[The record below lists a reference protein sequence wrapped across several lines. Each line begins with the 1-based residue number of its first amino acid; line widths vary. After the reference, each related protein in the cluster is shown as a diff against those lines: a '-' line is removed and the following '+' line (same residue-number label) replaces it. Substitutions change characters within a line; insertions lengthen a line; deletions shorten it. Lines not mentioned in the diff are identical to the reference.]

1 MKFIVIENEII
12 NVNYIRY
19 VKFSDRKKL
28 ISIIVNS
35 SLDISLNWTFDE
47 EDYIYYKKMII
58 DNLIEEDEYC
68 D

>member
-1 MKFIVIENEII
+1 MKFIVIENEIV

-19 VKFSDRKKL
+19 VRFNDNKKL
-28 ISIIVNS
+28 IYIIVNS

-47 EDYIYYKKMII
+47 EDYCYYKKMII
-58 DNLIEEDEYC
+58 DNLIEEVVFC

>member
-28 ISIIVNS
+28 ISIVVDS